1 MIEFL
6 SQSDMTYTKYEVS
19 GQCLFRKVG
28 WWVKDLLDIINGS
41 ELHSSNFVSIF
52 LEKLTFS
59 QLYDF
64 IKSHKQFVYD
74 KNIFYTSCLCD
85 NCKNIVFLGLKVWT
99 IINDSQLQLVFP
111 KHRMILLKNT
121 AVHLMT
127 KIVCLK
133 TVQNVHLENYTSYLI
148 PTLIQNLISILIL
161 ILIQAAWYLSNAGEN
176 PISMLPKYPPVS
188 HFYHF

>member
-85 NCKNIVFLGLKVWT
+85 NCKNIVFLGLKVWA

-111 KHRMILLKNT
+111 KHCWKIQLFIWWQRLHVWWLYRMFIW
-121 AVHLMT
+121 
-127 KIVCLK
+127 K
-133 TVQNVHLENYTSYLI
+133 TI
-148 PTLIQNLISILIL
+148 PVTWFQPWFRI
-161 ILIQAAWYLSNAGEN
+161 W
-176 PISMLPKYPPVS
+176 
-188 HFYHF
+188 FRF

>member
-6 SQSDMTYTKYEVS
+6 SQSDMTYTKYGVS

-41 ELHSSNFVSIF
+41 ELHSFNFVSIF

-64 IKSHKQFVYD
+64 IKSDKQFVYD

-85 NCKNIVFLGLKVWT
+85 NCKNIVLLGLKVWT
-99 IINDSQLQLVFP
+99 IINESQLQLVFP

-127 KIVCLK
+127 KIVCTECSFGKLY
-133 TVQNVHLENYTSYLI
+133 QLPDSNPDSESDFDSNSDSDTSCL
-148 PTLIQNLISILIL
+148 
-161 ILIQAAWYLSNAGEN
+161 
-176 PISMLPKYPPVS
+176 VS
-188 HFYHF
+188 F